1 MAELKFLQLF
11 KKFSFNYQTIYLL
24 SIKMVVRWVVQL
36 TWPKKEAAVN
46 YRYGSFLCSIV
57 FIASRV
63 SQLVSSRVSQVVS
76 QTP

>member
-24 SIKMVVRWVVQL
+24 SIKMVVREF

-46 YRYGSFLCSIV
+46 YKYGSFLCSIV
-57 FIASRV
+57 FIAS
-63 SQLVSSRVSQVVS
+63 L
-76 QTP
+76 

>member
-24 SIKMVVRWVVQL
+24 SIKMVVRWVVQF

-57 FIASRV
+57 FIASL
-63 SQLVSSRVSQVVS
+63 SQLVSSRVAQVVS

>member
-24 SIKMVVRWVVQL
+24 SIKMVVRWVVQF
-36 TWPKKEAAVN
+36 TWPKKEAAVTD

-57 FIASRV
+57 FIASF
-63 SQLVSSRVSQVVS
+63 
-76 QTP
+76 